1 MAKRL
6 QVVLNENVNKLG
18 RNGDVV
24 EVAPGYARNY
34 LLPKGLAVPATPGA
48 IKQVEFRKEKERQRL
63 LAEKQEAETKK
74 AAIEKVVKIAIPKQV
89 GENEAIFGTVTT
101 QEVAEAIFAMT
112 KVEVDRRGIT
122 LPDIGQL
129 GIYKT
134 QIKLH
139 PDVTAEIEIQVV
151 AQ

>member
-6 QVVLNENVNKLG
+6 QVVLNQTVNKLG
-18 RNGDVV
+18 KNGDVV

-34 LLPKGLAVPATPGA
+34 LIPQGFAFLATPGA

-63 LAEKQEAETKK
+63 LAEKQEANTRKG
-74 AAIEKVVKIAIPKQV
+74 AIEKVGIYAIAKQL
-89 GENEAIFGTVTT
+89 GENEAIFGTVTA
-101 QEVAEAIFAMT
+101 QDVADVILEKA
-112 KVEVDRRGIT
+112 KLEVDRRNIT
-122 LPDIGQL
+122 IPDIGQL
-129 GIYKT
+129 GIYKA

-139 PDVTAEIEIQVV
+139 PEVSAEIEIQVV